1 MKTLLLLADD
11 GADGGG
17 GVRLR
22 ELFIQSFDLFTVLL
36 VVGSIIAVA
45 IIVRCLMEVRAS
57 LVLPASAEA
66 KVRALIAA
74 GQLDELRG
82 WAARDR
88 AFISRV
94 MHAALSAPGGDRAS
108 MREAGELAASEECAR
123 LFRRIDLLNVIGN
136 LGPLLGL
143 AGTVWGMI
151 IAFAA
156 LGETGGQATPAALS
170 SGIAKALF
178 HTLLGLLLAVPALTF
193 YGFFRGRVDRICNQG
208 LMLSAE
214 LVDLLPERGRGKA

>member
-1 MKTLLLLADD
+1 MEPLLILADD
-11 GADGGG
+11 GAG

-22 ELFIQSFDLFTVLL
+22 ELFIQSFDLFTILL

-57 LVLPASAEA
+57 LVLPPSAEA
-66 KVRALIAA
+66 KVRGLIAA

-82 WAARDR
+82 WAAQDN

-94 MHAALSAPGGDRAS
+94 VHAALSAPAGDRAA
-108 MREAGELAASEECAR
+108 MREAGELAASEACAR

-193 YGFFRGRVDRICNQG
+193 YGLFRGRVDKICNQG

-214 LVDLLPERGRGKA
+214 LVDLIPERGRGKA